1 MNKRFFALLTAVSL
15 CASTQALEMPYVWE
29 NLTMD
34 DFKAAVSNS
43 QGVVVVPI
51 GCVEMHNHHLPV
63 GTDYLAANDIVRAA
77 LTKEPA
83 LMFTFGLYGAV
94 REARHQFGTIALSS
108 NTLRAM
114 LEDLCEEFAR
124 NGLTDIIFWNDH
136 GGNLE
141 FMREFVRSRLEKP
154 RPYRVYFRNDG
165 FLGAQYR
172 DLYSKFTIP
181 KEWGHACIMETSLML
196 ATHPELVFMDR
207 LNREEA
213 TPLNRFAELSKMK
226 IETPYDWYSTAPN
239 QAYGDPSGATK
250 ELGEWEFR
258 TSVSN
263 LIETVRLVKRH
274 QGLVTGLQREFE
286 TLSERRR
293 GGLAK

>member
-1 MNKRFFALLTAVSL
+1 MNKLALSLFAGAAICASVFAL
-15 CASTQALEMPYVWE
+15 EKPYVWE
-29 NLTMD
+29 NLTSD

-63 GTDYLAANDIVRAA
+63 GTDYFAANDIARKA
-77 LTKEPA
+77 LSEESA
-83 LMFTFGLYGAV
+83 VMFTFGLFGAV
-94 REARHQFGTIALSS
+94 REARHQPGTVALSS
-108 NTLRAM
+108 NTLKAM
-114 LEDLCEEFAR
+114 MEDLCDEFAR

-136 GGNLE
+136 GGNVE

-154 RPYRVYFRNDG
+154 HPYRVYFRNDG
-165 FLGAQYR
+165 FLGSQYK

-196 ATHPELVFMDR
+196 ALRPELVYMDR
-207 LNREEA
+207 INREES
-213 TPLNRFAELSKMK
+213 TPLDRFKSLRQQKV
-226 IETPYDWYSTAPN
+226 ETSFDWYSTAPY

-258 TSVSN
+258 TAVSN
-263 LIETVRLVKRH
+263 LVQTIRLVKENQSLAAR
-274 QGLVTGLQREFE
+274 LQREFE
-286 TLSERRR
+286 Q
-293 GGLAK
+293 GANMK